1 VNEAEIG
8 RQLASV
14 NTWWR
19 KPQGWELDDPDLR
32 SLRESQLEY
41 EPDPLADIVPDGL
54 YVLRGP
60 RRVGKSVE
68 VKRVIA
74 RLITRGVEPRRI
86 IHFACDGLI
95 AKDVRR
101 LQTVAREQLTRA
113 VNEPRYWFL
122 DEITA
127 VPDWPST
134 IKWLRDNTG
143 MREDCVVLTGS
154 SARDMEEARKEL
166 AGRRGR
172 ASDSDRLLMPMSFRA
187 FGVGL
192 GTTLPDVPTLRPRDF
207 LSGEAEEAVY
217 ELLPWLDSL
226 VSLWEVFC
234 RVGGFPRAVASYLHD
249 GEVDQGFVNDLW
261 DVIHGDALQREN
273 FSAAQS
279 LQLLHRLVRN
289 LASPVNM
296 TSVAQDIGVG
306 THTTA
311 RRRVKDLVD
320 SYHAWPCYKRGDGQL
335 PNLAAQE
342 KIYLSDPL
350 VARIPHFRAEQPEPD
365 TSQISEQQLGLAL
378 NLNLAAGDPGRYGD
392 FTSVMY
398 ARSAT
403 GSEVD
408 FCGGPLGQVAFE
420 GKYTDRNLARETQ
433 TMRTM
438 FNGKGV
444 LATRAKV
451 DDIEGARA
459 IPAPFVAVL
468 LH

>member
-1 VNEAEIG
+1 M
-8 RQLASV
+8 
-14 NTWWR
+14 
-19 KPQGWELDDPDLR
+19 
-32 SLRESQLEY
+32 
-41 EPDPLADIVPDGL
+41 
-54 YVLRGP
+54 
-60 RRVGKSVE
+60 
-68 VKRVIA
+68 
-74 RLITRGVEPRRI
+74 
-86 IHFACDGLI
+86 
-95 AKDVRR
+95 
-101 LQTVAREQLTRA
+101 
-113 VNEPRYWFL
+113 
-122 DEITA
+122 
-127 VPDWPST
+127 
-134 IKWLRDNTG
+134 KWLRDNTG
-143 MREDCVVLTGS
+143 MREDCVHALQGS

-172 ASDSDRLLMPMSFRA
+172 ASDSDRLMPMSFRA
-187 FGVGL
+187 FCVGL
-192 GTTLPDVPTLRPRDF
+192 GTTLPNMPTLRPRDF

-217 ELLPWLDSL
+217 ELLAWLDSL

-234 RVGGFPRAVASYLHD
+234 RVVGSPRAVASYLHT
-249 GEVDQGFVNDLW
+249 GESDQAFVNDLW

-296 TSVAQDIGVG
+296 TAVAQDIGVG

-311 RRRVKDLVD
+311 RRRVKDLID

-350 VARIPHFRAEQPEPD
+350 VARIPRFRAEQPEPD
-365 TSQISEQQLGLAL
+365 TSQISERRVGLAL

-392 FTSVMY
+392 FSSVMY
-398 ARSAT
+398 ARSST

-408 FCGGPLGQVAFE
+408 FCGAPLGQVAFE
-420 GKYTDRNLARETQ
+420 GKYTDRNLGRETQ
-433 TMRTM
+433 TMRAM

-451 DDIEGARA
+451 DDIDGARA
-459 IPAPFVAVL
+459 IPVAFIAVL
-468 LH
+468 LD